1 MTVITKK
8 SVLEALPARKSV
20 LMGQCPTP
28 RHEERLNNVICT
40 LKRNNRIVETQIV
53 IGKDPET
60 GVEFTTPYLRLV
72 NHKNTQDIHR
82 IKQEEA
88 LAVG

>member
-8 SVLEALPARKSV
+8 SVLEALPTRKSV

-28 RHEERLNNVICT
+28 RHEERLNNVIRA
-40 LKRNNRIVETQIV
+40 LKRNNRIVETQVV

-72 NHKNTQDIHR
+72 SHKT
-82 IKQEEA
+82 KQEEA
-88 LAVG
+88 LAVA